1 MICIPQQTLLVY
13 QIRENDMDGEC
24 EMCER
29 GNIHTTLQWGYV
41 TENHLDDLSV
51 DGIIVLKLNLEK

>member
-1 MICIPQQTLLVY
+1 MG
-13 QIRENDMDGEC
+13 GEC
-24 EMCER
+24 DTFER

-41 TENHLDDLSV
+41 TENHLEDLSV